1 MKVNL
6 VSLGCPKNCVDSEK
20 ILGALGASG
29 AIISASP
36 DDSDIIIINTCG
48 FIKPAM
54 DETEEEIEKA
64 LRIAHNEDKK
74 IYVCG
79 CAVNRAGSKLKEK
92 YPKVSAW
99 FTLEQEAELLRLI
112 SPASIHIKSRMV
124 TTQGYAYLKI
134 AEGCSNH
141 CSYCT
146 IPSIKGEYHSFDF
159 EVLINE
165 AIELSKLGL
174 KEIILIAQD
183 TTRYGLDKS
192 NKPMLVP
199 LIRELSKISEI
210 KWIRIMYAHPK
221 TITEEIV
228 AEISSNKKVCN
239 YIDLPTQHINNR
251 ILQLMNRG
259 VDREQITRIITML
272 KNIKQISLRTTV
284 IVGFPTETEDEFKE
298 LMKFLKQVNFDW
310 LGVFPYSCEHNTGAV
325 KLKQLPQRI
334 IDERYNEILALQ
346 KITIEK
352 NSARRI
358 GKIYKTLIHSQNGY
372 YIGHTEFGAPD
383 IDGQVISDNKKLKIG
398 QFYDLKIEDT
408 RGADLYANTD

>member
-1 MKVNL
+1 
-6 VSLGCPKNCVDSEK
+6 
-20 ILGALGASG
+20 
-29 AIISASP
+29 
-36 DDSDIIIINTCG
+36 
-48 FIKPAM
+48 
-54 DETEEEIEKA
+54 
-64 LRIAHNEDKK
+64 
-74 IYVCG
+74 
-79 CAVNRAGSKLKEK
+79 
-92 YPKVSAW
+92 
-99 FTLEQEAELLRLI
+99 
-112 SPASIHIKSRMV
+112 
-124 TTQGYAYLKI
+124 
-134 AEGCSNH
+134 
-141 CSYCT
+141 
-146 IPSIKGEYHSFDF
+146 
-159 EVLINE
+159 
-165 AIELSKLGL
+165 
-174 KEIILIAQD
+174 
-183 TTRYGLDKS
+183 
-192 NKPMLVP
+192 
-199 LIRELSKISEI
+199 
-210 KWIRIMYAHPK
+210 MYAHPK

-228 AEISSNKKVCN
+228 AEIASNKKVCN

-310 LGVFPYSCEHNTGAV
+310 LGVFPYSCEHNTGAA